1 MEQTQQPQESQF
13 QFPTEEVTLPSKGL
27 LYPEGSPL
35 KSTNTAS
42 IPSALVPLIKPNTRI
57 DYVCGSF

>member
-35 KSTNTAS
+35 KSGKVRMKYMPAKEED
-42 IPSALVPLIKPNTRI
+42 I
-57 DYVCGSF
+57 